1 MAEIINLR
9 QARKAQARDQARAA
23 GDENA
28 ARFGR
33 TKAQKLKEAREADKA
48 RTALDGHKLDQDGR
62 DPE

>member
-48 RTALDGHKLDQDGR
+48 RAALDGHKLDQDGR